1 MSKLADLLKRLV
13 NIPEGI
19 ELYVYLKNDK
29 GHLIKLWLDL
39 AYFWVPCTT
48 GGWNRFYMEDHPLTL
63 KQFKYRVYRGTM
75 IVF

>member
-1 MSKLADLLKRLV
+1 MTKSGWHKIAGYDV
-13 NIPEGI
+13 YVDSEGCV
-19 ELYVYLKNDK
+19 EKA
-29 GHLIKLWLDL
+29 IKKSVTGCGYDP